1 MMGSS
6 LSGELPLKR
15 IPPKITFDPFFTLL
29 FLHILLKFE
38 RTTPTRALK
47 ENLSPQIKE
56 LWCQSLFPK
65 YLLTSGIALF
75 VYIEL
80 TWRALVEFL
89 NHPFIWS

>member
-1 MMGSS
+1 MMCSS

-15 IPPKITFDPFFTLL
+15 IPPQITFDPLFTLL
-29 FLHILLKFE
+29 FLQILLKFE

-56 LWCQSLFPK
+56 LRCQPLFPK

-75 VYIEL
+75 VCIEL
-80 TWRALVEFL
+80 T
-89 NHPFIWS
+89 